1 MQGQAL
7 GRCSEESQTP
17 AKRFEPLW
25 FIVYHTMIQAHTV
38 GVRMYHGAS
47 IFETF
52 VTSERPIRAD
62 LKTLPGA
69 QQTQVIESET

>member
-1 MQGQAL
+1 
-7 GRCSEESQTP
+7 
-17 AKRFEPLW
+17 
-25 FIVYHTMIQAHTV
+25 MIQAHTV

-69 QQTQVIESET
+69 QQTQVIESETWVISKTKMSTNSIQVKR